1 MEHFTEYTSKYQKS
15 SLEQKD
21 DTFFWCIFVQVHW
34 KRSTEI
40 KINIITDFLFQMIA
54 WLKDSLDGWKTPDF
68 MTHITNK
75 TEVFAHNL

>member
-21 DTFFWCIFVQVHW
+21 DTFFWCIFVQVLR

-54 WLKDSLDGWKTPDF
+54 WLKDSLDGSKNPDF
-68 MTHITNK
+68 MTNITNK
-75 TEVFAHNL
+75 TEVLALNL